1 LVFEGDNESKIHE
14 TMRTKFPG
22 RSFPHAKKK
31 GKKNTKPNRRE
42 VKSWTANKNTRKR
55 GQKVSYCVL
64 RFANVNASPESL
76 IYAYTRHYNEWGI
89 FSQRAGQITL
99 TV

>member
-1 LVFEGDNESKIHE
+1 VALIWLVFEGDNESKIHE

-55 GQKVSYCVL
+55 GSVL
-64 RFANVNASPESL
+64 KKKRVDRSCANE
-76 IYAYTRHYNEWGI
+76 
-89 FSQRAGQITL
+89 FDD
-99 TV
+99 